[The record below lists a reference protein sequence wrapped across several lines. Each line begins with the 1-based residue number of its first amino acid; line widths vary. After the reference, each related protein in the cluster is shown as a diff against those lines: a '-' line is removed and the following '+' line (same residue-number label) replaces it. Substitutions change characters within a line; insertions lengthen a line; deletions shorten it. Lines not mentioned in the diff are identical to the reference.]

1 MATYNA
7 PIDDMMF
14 LFEKLRDNPHY
25 NALEKYKEVNPDLAK
40 DILEQ
45 AAKITENIILPLAK
59 AGDETP
65 AKLENGV
72 VRTPPGYKEA
82 YKKFIE
88 DGWVSLSCDLE
99 YGGQGMPKTISSFFD
114 EMLSSASL
122 SFKLYSEL
130 SIGAYN
136 CILHHGSDSIKK
148 KFLPNM
154 VKGTWSGTMCL
165 TEPVCGTDLGL
176 LKTKAIEQSDGTYK
190 LTGQKIFITSGDHDL
205 TENII
210 HLVLA
215 RISDAPS
222 GTKGISLFLV
232 PKVRV
237 TKDGSLGPRNG
248 VSTNSIESKMGIRGS
263 ATCVLNFD
271 DAVGYIIGPKN
282 KGLGSMFTMMNLERI
297 VVGIQGLGLS
307 EIAYQ
312 NALNYSKERKQGK
325 SHSSKTK
332 NGADLIIDHADI
344 RRSLL
349 NMKSII
355 EGERALSF
363 WLAQQT
369 EVSLHHKDNKI
380 KEEALDFVSLMTP
393 VVKSLFTDMGM
404 EITSDAMQIFGGYG
418 YTKDQ
423 GIEQLY
429 RDNRITPIYEGTN
442 SIQSIDLVFRKLF
455 NKDKDIIGQY
465 FQLIEKEIKKN
476 KDQAKIKPSAE
487 KLNEYLKISIN
498 FTNWI
503 KKNIKNSK
511 DDVSAACNDYLKVLG
526 LIALSYS
533 WLKVLDISYK
543 ELSKNKKFFEDKIE
557 TANFFFNR
565 VLPRIDSHYKSATSG
580 SKYIMD
586 FKFN

>member
-1 MATYNA
+1 MATYTA

-14 LFEKLRDNPHY
+14 LFEKLRDNPYY
-25 NALEKYKEVNPDLAK
+25 NELEKYKEVNPDLAK

-45 AAKITENIILPLAK
+45 AAKITENLILPLAK

-65 AKLENGV
+65 VTFENGV
-72 VRTPPGYKEA
+72 VRTSPGYKEA

-88 DGWVSLSCDLE
+88 DGWVSLSCDPE
-99 YGGQGMPKTISSFFD
+99 FGGQGMPKTISAFFE

-136 CILHHGSDSIKK
+136 CILQHGTDSVKK
-148 KFLPNM
+148 KFLPNI

-176 LKTKAIEQSDGTYK
+176 LKTKAVEQSNGTYK

-205 TENII
+205 TDNII

-215 RISDAPS
+215 RTPDAPS

-232 PKVRV
+232 PKIQV
-237 TKDGSLGPRNG
+237 KEDGSLGPRNG
-248 VSTNSIESKMGIRGS
+248 VSTGSIESKMGIKGS

-271 DAVGYIIGPKN
+271 GAIGHIIGPKN
-282 KGLGSMFTMMNLERI
+282 KGLSSMFTMMNLERI
-297 VVGIQGLGLS
+297 VVGIQGLGIS

-325 SHSSKTK
+325 SNNRKTQ

-380 KEEALDFVSLMTP
+380 KEEALDLVSLMTP

-442 SIQSIDLVFRKLF
+442 SVQSIDLVFRKLF
-455 NKDKDIIGQY
+455 NKDRNIIGRY
-465 FQLIEKEIKKN
+465 IKFIEKEIKKS
-476 KDQAKIKPSAE
+476 KKQAKIKLFAK
-487 KLNEYLKISIN
+487 KLDDYLKITVN

-503 KKNIKNSK
+503 KKNMKSSK

-526 LIALSYS
+526 LIALAYS
-533 WLKVLDISYK
+533 WLKVLDVSYK
-543 ELSKNKKFFEDKIE
+543 EISKNKKFFEDKIE
-557 TANFFFNR
+557 TASFFFNR

-586 FKFN
+586 FKFS

>member
-1 MATYNA
+1 MATYTA
-7 PIDDMMF
+7 PIIDMMF

-45 AAKITENIILPLAK
+45 AAKITENLILPLAK
-59 AGDETP
+59 VGDETP
-65 AKLENGV
+65 ATFENGI

-88 DGWVSLSCDLE
+88 DGWVSLSCDPE

-114 EMLSSASL
+114 EMISSASL

-136 CILHHGSDSIKK
+136 CILHHGNDSIKK

-176 LKTKAIEQSDGTYK
+176 LKTKAVEQSDGTYK

-205 TENII
+205 TVNII

-215 RISDAPS
+215 RTPDAPP

-232 PKVRV
+232 PKIQV
-237 TKDGSLGPRNG
+237 KEDGSLGLRNG
-248 VSTNSIESKMGIRGS
+248 VSTGSIESKMGIRGS

-271 DAVGYIIGPKN
+271 GAVGHMIGPKN
-282 KGLGSMFTMMNLERI
+282 KGLSSMFTMMNLERI

-325 SHSSKTK
+325 SNSSKTQ

-349 NMKSII
+349 SMKSII

-369 EVSLHHKDNKI
+369 EVSLHHKDSKI
-380 KEEALDFVSLMTP
+380 KEEASDLVSLMTP
-393 VVKSLFTDMGM
+393 VVKSLFSDMGM

-442 SIQSIDLVFRKLF
+442 SVQAIDLVFRKLI
-455 NKDKDIIGQY
+455 NKDKDIIGGY
-465 FQLIEKEIKKN
+465 IKLIKEEIKKN
-476 KDQAKIKPSAE
+476 KNQTKIKPLAE
-487 KLNEYLKISIN
+487 KLDEYLKITIN

-503 KKNIKNSK
+503 KKKMKNSK

-526 LIALSYS
+526 LIALAYS
-533 WLKVLDISYK
+533 WLKVLDVSYK
-543 ELSKNKKFFEDKIE
+543 ELNKNKKFFEDKIE

-565 VLPRIDSHYKSATSG
+565 ILPRIDSHYKSATSG